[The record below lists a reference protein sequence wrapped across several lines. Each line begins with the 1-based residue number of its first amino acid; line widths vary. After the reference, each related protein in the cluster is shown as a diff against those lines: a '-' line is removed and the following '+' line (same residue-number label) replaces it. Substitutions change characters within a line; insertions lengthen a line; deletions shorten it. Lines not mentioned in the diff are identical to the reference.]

1 MTAKEEIPVPE
12 IHPLKQFRKKW
23 DLTQLEAGE
32 FFQLSSG
39 RIRNIERDWATT
51 PKWIK
56 EWLQNPMME
65 EETLAR
71 RIKTAKAVAR
81 IGKRRRPD
89 GNGLIP
95 RWRKAKGFSQRQAAT
110 YFGVHWTTVSAWELG
125 DRPIP
130 EHIIE
135 AIEKELN
142 NELVQGK

>member
-1 MTAKEEIPVPE
+1 M
-12 IHPLKQFRKKW
+12 HPLKQFREKW
-23 DLTQLEAGE
+23 DLTQLEAGA

-39 RIRNIERDWATT
+39 RIRKIERDWAAT
-51 PKWIK
+51 PKWMK
-56 EWLQNPMME
+56 EWLQHPMMKE
-65 EETLAR
+65 KDLER
-71 RIKTAKAVAR
+71 RIKAAKKVAR
-81 IGKRRRPD
+81 TGKRRRPD

-125 DRPIP
+125 DRSIP
-130 EHIIE
+130 EQVAE